1 LNFLLSPVKA
11 IMDTNV
17 LLIGG
22 GVLVLL
28 IILFIASGNSK
39 CSCSEAYGSKP
50 TAEFSVKRP
59 KYIVEQTHPV
69 KRPMNKE
76 GFIIPTPSKAQ
87 TLKSAN
93 LGGGTIGS
101 TSNPFMG
108 GLKGAASY
116 GVSVPPSNTATL
128 VSGNGQG
135 NPEVEAVWKTVI

>member
-1 LNFLLSPVKA
+1 MV
-11 IMDTNV
+11 DTNV

-59 KYIVEQTHPV
+59 KYMVEQTHPV
-69 KRPMNKE
+69 KRPMGKE
-76 GFIIPTPSKAQ
+76 GFIIPTPGKSQ

-93 LGGGTIGS
+93 LGGGSIGP

-108 GLKGAASY
+108 GLPNQAKY
-116 GVSVPPSNTATL
+116 GVSVPPSNSATF

-135 NPEVEAVWKTVI
+135 DPQVEAVWKTVI